1 VIVVGGLFGLMASIM
16 GTIFPLPRLVYAMA
30 QDGLVFRFLGSVNPW
45 TNTPFVATWVCG
57 SLVALMAV
65 ILTVDALVQM
75 MSIGTLM
82 AYTLVA
88 VSVLVQH
95 YQREQVRTSETLP
108 QITTSSFSSSQL
120 ATYLCFVGVCL
131 CCYQGNGK
139 TVIPVVMKLSE

>member
-1 VIVVGGLFGLMASIM
+1 VIAVGGQFALMSTCM
-16 GTIFPLPRLVYAMA
+16 GAILPLPRCLYAMA

-57 SLVALMAV
+57 SLVVLLAV
-65 ILTVDALVQM
+65 IFDLDALIEM

-95 YQREQVRTSETLP
+95 YQRGQVRTSEML
-108 QITTSSFSSSQL
+108 QEVITSSCSSPQQQL
-120 ATYLCFVGVCL
+120 AR
-131 CCYQGNGK
+131 
-139 TVIPVVMKLSE
+139 